1 MNLWVL
7 GVLWVLVNFRVLG
20 IPRYLLGF
28 GWFLVFWRFF
38 GVLRVFG
45 KMFGVGIIRF
55 SLVFAD
61 FCVVLGF

>member
-38 GVLRVFG
+38 GVVSVCLFG
-45 KMFGVGIIRF
+45 LVG
-55 SLVFAD
+55 LFA
-61 FCVVLGF
+61 FVRHYFR